1 VRDFCSGAYSL
12 RDDEPVTPD
21 GLRFLLK
28 QITYH
33 FGRDKKAMRKTRSTL
48 LALIGK
54 FANDELKRS
63 DRLDKAQKK

>member
-1 VRDFCSGAYSL
+1 MP
-12 RDDEPVTPD
+12 DDEPVTPD
-21 GLRFLLK
+21 GLRFLLN

-33 FGRDKKAMRKTRSTL
+33 FGANKKAMRKTRNTL

-63 DRLDKAQKK
+63 DSTRKRHKNN